1 MSGRIL
7 SRLRSPRS
15 APWLRLTRVPAFSA
29 LSFASGFVVLTVPG
43 PSLSRAEGALVFAT
57 AAFLAVM
64 ILGFSGL
71 VVVVESLTGRAVV
84 SGFLRLNR
92 HREAGATVTAR
103 TRRLA
108 SSLWIANGAA
118 LWLAVLLSRW

>member
-7 SRLRSPRS
+7 TRLRSPRS
-15 APWLRLTRVPAFSA
+15 APSLRLTRVPAFSA

-43 PSLSRAEGALVFAT
+43 PPLSRAEGALVFAT

-92 HREAGATVTAR
+92 HGEVGATVTAR
-103 TRRLA
+103 IRRLA

-118 LWLAVLLSRW
+118 LWLAALLSRW

>member
-1 MSGRIL
+1 MSARTL
-7 SRLRSPRS
+7 TRLRSPRS

-29 LSFASGFVVLTVPG
+29 LSFASGFVVLTVPD
-43 PSLSRAEGALVFAT
+43 PFLPRAEGALVFVT
-57 AAFLAVM
+57 AAFLSVM

-71 VVVVESLTGRAVV
+71 VVVVESVTGRAVI

-92 HREAGATVTAR
+92 DGEAGATVTAR

>member
-1 MSGRIL
+1 V
-7 SRLRSPRS
+7 
-15 APWLRLTRVPAFSA
+15 A
-29 LSFASGFVVLTVPG
+29 LTVPG
-43 PSLSRAEGALVFAT
+43 TSLPRAEGALVFAT

-71 VVVVESLTGRAVV
+71 LVVVESLTGQAVV

-92 HREAGATVTAR
+92 HSEADATVTAR
-103 TRRLA
+103 TTRLA

-118 LWLAVLLSRW
+118 LWLAALLSRW

>member
-1 MSGRIL
+1 V
-7 SRLRSPRS
+7 
-15 APWLRLTRVPAFSA
+15 A
-29 LSFASGFVVLTVPG
+29 LTVPG
-43 PSLSRAEGALVFAT
+43 TSLPRAEGALVFAT

-71 VVVVESLTGRAVV
+71 VVLVESLTGRAVV
-84 SGFLRLNR
+84 SGFQRLNR
-92 HREAGATVTAR
+92 HREAGATVIAR

-118 LWLAVLLSRW
+118 LWLAALLSRW